1 MNQQPQTSA
10 PKAFVIGH
18 PISHS
23 RSPLIHG
30 YWLKQYGLQ
39 GRYEALDVTPD
50 ALETFLK
57 TFLEQGYSGGNVTL
71 PLKEKAFEIVR
82 DFGRITETA
91 EAIGAVNTLYY
102 NQGVLIGD
110 NTDALGFIG
119 NLDSALGAEWDA
131 SAKTAL
137 VLGAGGA
144 ARAVIAGLLSRRVE
158 TIVIANRTQSRAD
171 ALRSMSQARIRTVDW
186 REAHAEAI
194 RADLI
199 VNTTSLGMAGQPPLD
214 LRLNG
219 ALKTAVAADI
229 VYVPLLT
236 PLLREA
242 EMHNL
247 RRVDGLG
254 MLLHQAVPGF
264 SRWFGVT
271 PQVTDG
277 LRRLIEIDLLAKAAH
292 K

>member
-1 MNQQPQTSA
+1 M
-10 PKAFVIGH
+10 V
-18 PISHS
+18 
-23 RSPLIHG
+23 
-30 YWLKQYGLQ
+30 
-39 GRYEALDVTPD
+39 EA
-50 ALETFLK
+50 
-57 TFLEQGYSGGNVTL
+57 
-71 PLKEKAFEIVR
+71 EI
-82 DFGRITETA
+82 
-91 EAIGAVNTLYY
+91 
-102 NQGVLIGD
+102 
-110 NTDALGFIG
+110 
-119 NLDSALGAEWDA
+119 
-131 SAKTAL
+131 
-137 VLGAGGA
+137 
-144 ARAVIAGLLSRRVE
+144 
-158 TIVIANRTQSRAD
+158 
-171 ALRSMSQARIRTVDW
+171 
-186 REAHAEAI
+186 
-194 RADLI
+194 
-199 VNTTSLGMAGQPPLD
+199 AGQPPLD

>member
-1 MNQQPQTSA
+1 MNQQLQTTA

-39 GRYEALDVTPD
+39 GRYEPLDIAPE
-50 ALETFLK
+50 ALEEFLK
-57 TFLEQGYSGGNVTL
+57 TFATQGYCGGNVTL
-71 PLKEKAFEIVR
+71 PLKEKTFELVR
-82 DFGRITETA
+82 HLGRITETA

-102 NQGVLIGD
+102 DSGVLIGD

-119 NLDSALGAEWDA
+119 NLDSALGEGWDA
-131 SAKTAL
+131 DAETAL

-144 ARAVIAGLLSRRVE
+144 ARAVVAGLLSRKVK
-158 TIVIANRTQSRAD
+158 TVVIANRTKDRAE
-171 ALRSMSQARIRTVDW
+171 ALRSMNPGRIRTADW
-186 REAHAEAI
+186 REAQAEALL
-194 RADLI
+194 ANLI